1 MGVYVADQTMVFLRA
16 CVLGALLGLLYDAF
30 RISRVAVFAPK
41 PLLFAEDFLF
51 FVIAAV
57 ATFLFQLQATD
68 GMLRWFLFVGE
79 LLGAVL
85 YFSAVSPLVMGV
97 SKKIIEAVKAVG
109 RFAYRWILRPIW
121 NFAYQIS
128 VLLMQPFLFL
138 GRIAKKVLQN
148 AKFRLKVYGKV
159 LYNQLKGKMS
169 QKRAGKGAKRKCK
182 KEKRKKA

>member
-1 MGVYVADQTMVFLRA
+1 MQSCIV
-16 CVLGALLGLLYDAF
+16 GALLGLLYDAF
-30 RISRVAVFAPK
+30 RISRVAFFAPK

-51 FVIAAV
+51 FAVAAV

-68 GMLRWFLFVGE
+68 GMLRWFLFIGE

-85 YFSAVSPLVMGV
+85 YFSVVSPLVMGI

-109 RFAYRWILRPIW
+109 RFVYRWFLRPVW
-121 NFAYQIS
+121 NLAYQIS

-148 AKFRLKVYGKV
+148 AKFRLKVYHEV

-169 QKRAGKGAKRKCK
+169 PKRTGKGAERKCK
-182 KEKRKKA
+182 KEKRKRV